1 MSNFF
6 LYGDSQNPTIIYG
19 KYDRA
24 RLPTEFTELF
34 TEGDAQNYLNY
45 QARAHEFWYSSDV
58 RFIPHG
64 SSAVFVTDVQGNIT
78 HEGNLLTKK
87 NITVNGS
94 STFLGIATFDK
105 PATFKDEVTIEKTL
119 FAKDEVTIEKTL
131 FAREDIRITRN
142 LYVQGRIFSP
152 QIDALEGAGDITA
165 ELEEIKA
172 RIKTLEG
179 ATEATTT
186 EETAAETE

>member
-119 FAKDEVTIEKTL
+119 FA
-131 FAREDIRITRN
+131 REDIRITRN
-142 LYVQGRIFSP
+142 LYVQGRIFSS